1 MFNLLKQLR
10 QIRKEKAELR
20 EMKKSI
26 ERQMDELYAVINT
39 AKQYLALCGYTEEDL
54 EELKRLN
61 KLIYVK
67 FR

>member
-1 MFNLLKQLR
+1 M
-10 QIRKEKAELR
+10 E
-20 EMKKSI
+20 KSI
-26 ERQMDELYAVINT
+26 RRQMDELYAVIDT
-39 AKQYLALCGYTEEDL
+39 AKEYLVLCGYTEEDL